1 MHQTVSSAGHFDGLG
16 YIYIYIYIYIYTHT
30 HIRIHIY
37 IYIYIYIHIYIYTYL
52 IIHMHAY
59 TSSCAWHAQ
68 RSSLE
73 ALGRATLATY
83 ALESAEAGCLPT
95 AADRLAYPSA
105 DAPLFA
111 LAMTAALRD
120 AGALC
125 DACKSTNRSQKPRL
139 SPRSIFW
146 NKGRNQEE
154 FFLIILAFYRL
165 QRPLTRPVPSWANL
179 PVIAKSMSCHEY
191 KIQVFTLQRH
201 TQTGLNTHRK
211 QEDNDSALIPRW
223 RILHQVLITK
233 ASSPPTLVSC
243 ASGFR

>member
-1 MHQTVSSAGHFDGLG
+1 M
-16 YIYIYIYIYIYTHT
+16 YICIYIYIVIDIYT
-30 HIRIHIY
+30 
-37 IYIYIYIHIYIYTYL
+37 
-52 IIHMHAY
+52 Y

-68 RSSLE
+68 SSSLD
-73 ALGRATLATY
+73 ALGRGALATY
-83 ALESAEAGCLPT
+83 AVASAESDCLPT
-95 AADRLAYPSA
+95 ATDRLAYPCA

-191 KIQVFTLQRH
+191 KIQVCKLQRH
-201 TQTGLNTHRK
+201 TQTGIKSHRPTSSHVRRPHWNRCTVVHLCP
-211 QEDNDSALIPRW
+211 EFLMHGADN
-223 RILHQVLITK
+223 
-233 ASSPPTLVSC
+233 
-243 ASGFR
+243 

>member
-1 MHQTVSSAGHFDGLG
+1 MCFYMYMYIYVYKYICIYVCMYICIYVYM
-16 YIYIYIYIYIYTHT
+16 YIYIVIDIY
-30 HIRIHIY
+30 
-37 IYIYIYIHIYIYTYL
+37 
-52 IIHMHAY
+52 AY

-68 RSSLE
+68 SSSLD
-73 ALGRATLATY
+73 ALGRGALATY
-83 ALESAEAGCLPT
+83 AVASAESDCLPT
-95 AADRLAYPSA
+95 ARLAYPCA

-191 KIQVFTLQRH
+191 KIQVCKLQRH
-201 TQTGLNTHRK
+201 TQTGIKSHRPTSSHVRRPHWNRCTVVHLCP
-211 QEDNDSALIPRW
+211 EFLMHGADN
-223 RILHQVLITK
+223 
-233 ASSPPTLVSC
+233 
-243 ASGFR
+243 

>member
-1 MHQTVSSAGHFDGLG
+1 MYIYVYM
-16 YIYIYIYIYIYTHT
+16 YIYIYIVIDIY
-30 HIRIHIY
+30 
-37 IYIYIYIHIYIYTYL
+37 
-52 IIHMHAY
+52 AY

-68 RSSLE
+68 SSSLD
-73 ALGRATLATY
+73 ALGRGALATY
-83 ALESAEAGCLPT
+83 AVASAEDG
-95 AADRLAYPSA
+95 
-105 DAPLFA
+105 PLFA

-125 DACKSTNRSQKPRL
+125 DACKSINHSQKPRL

-191 KIQVFTLQRH
+191 KIQVCKLQRH
-201 TQTGLNTHRK
+201 TQTGIKSHRPTSSHVRRPHWNRCTVVHLCP
-211 QEDNDSALIPRW
+211 EFLMHGADN
-223 RILHQVLITK
+223 
-233 ASSPPTLVSC
+233 
-243 ASGFR
+243 